1 MTLTQLEYVIAVDD
15 FGSFSRAAEKCFVTQ
30 PTLSMQIQKLE
41 DELSVQIF
49 DRTKKPIKTTP
60 IGQEIIEQAR
70 QNVQGMERIRELV
83 TEHNREIKG
92 HLRVGIIPTLA
103 PYLLPLFLTS
113 FIQKYPQVH
122 VSIEEYISEQII
134 QKLKQNWL
142 DVGILVTPLD
152 DPSITEI
159 PLFYEQFHAYISTHH
174 PLTHQHIIELENLDI
189 DDMLLLSEGH
199 CFREQVVNICPDKQ
213 RHDWK
218 AQIRF
223 ESGSLETLKRIIEQ
237 DYGYTLLPELALQN
251 ITVENKKY
259 IKELSDPKP
268 IREVSLI
275 LHRGILKRNLIEALR
290 EHILASIPEPLK
302 DKNRG
307 NIVNWV

>member
-1 MTLTQLEYVIAVDD
+1 
-15 FGSFSRAAEKCFVTQ
+15 
-30 PTLSMQIQKLE
+30 
-41 DELSVQIF
+41 
-49 DRTKKPIKTTP
+49 
-60 IGQEIIEQAR
+60 
-70 QNVQGMERIRELV
+70 MERIRELV

-159 PLFYEQFHAYISTHH
+159 PLFYEQFYAYISTHH